1 MKNLTT
7 GTKNMAGRPK
17 KINLSA
23 EDICKI
29 IAECRSANVS
39 EINFN
44 GIHIVFQSQ
53 RNEIAPILGQGRDV
67 VVSDDMNVT
76 ESKEAQL
83 VAEQTLLDAEDA
95 QILIEDPLAFEKLNT
110 EMDLERNRVMEQ

>member
-1 MKNLTT
+1 
-7 GTKNMAGRPK
+7 MAGRPK
-17 KINLSA
+17 KINLNA
-23 EDICKI
+23 EEICKI

-67 VVSDDMNVT
+67 VVTDDMDVVET
-76 ESKEAQL
+76 EEAKL
-83 VAEQTLLDAEDA
+83 VNEQTVLNAEDA
-95 QILIEDPLAFEKLNT
+95 MTLIEDPLAFERMNIRL
-110 EMDLERNRVMEQ
+110 DLERDRNLEA